1 VTKARF
7 HLTFPEGLIQRP
19 VIYELG
25 KRFEVVTNIRRAN
38 VEERFGWVILE
49 LEGSDQAIGDAVAWL
64 LEQGVQVDRLA
75 DSLGS

>member
-1 VTKARF
+1 MKARF

-19 VIYELG
+19 LIYEVG
-25 KRFEVVTNIRRAN
+25 KKFEVVTNIRRAN

-49 LEGSDQAIGDAVAWL
+49 LEGGEQAITDAVAWL
-64 LEQGVQVDRLA
+64 IEQGVQVDRLS

>member
-1 VTKARF
+1 MKARF

-19 VIYELG
+19 LIYEVG
-25 KRFEVVTNIRRAN
+25 KKFDVVTNVRRAN

-49 LEGSDQAIGDAVAWL
+49 LEGGEQAVADAVAWL
-64 LEQGVQVDRLA
+64 IEQGVQVDRLS